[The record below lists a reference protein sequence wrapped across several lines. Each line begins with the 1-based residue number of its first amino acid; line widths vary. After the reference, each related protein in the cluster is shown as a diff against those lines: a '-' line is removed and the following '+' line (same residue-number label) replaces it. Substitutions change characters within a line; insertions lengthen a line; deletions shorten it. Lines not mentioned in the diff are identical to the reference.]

1 MRDRERLTTLLEILA
16 FPALWCC
23 LPKFFTFEIDLNWSY
38 LMGRLNPVVLA
49 FIAGAV
55 VSWGVYV
62 PIVHRAAEQL
72 HSSLRAFLFVG
83 VAYFLTA
90 VLIPVALIFIFNYDP
105 TTKGHVPNF
114 NIVPMS
120 WGIAAGIAG
129 AAGALCVIFAA
140 TKAGPGGALYV
151 APLVFAGAPIIN
163 TIVTMTIFHPAKKMP
178 EFPFFL
184 GLILAAVG
192 ATLVM
197 LYKPKHEAPA
207 KPVAATTAT
216 VSDEAP
222 AADSES

>member
-1 MRDRERLTTLLEILA
+1 
-16 FPALWCC
+16 
-23 LPKFFTFEIDLNWSY
+23 
-38 LMGRLNPVVLA
+38 MGRLNPVVLA

-163 TIVTMTIFHPAKKMP
+163 TIVTMTIFHPVKKLP

-192 ATLVM
+192 AALVM
-197 LYKPKHEAPA
+197 LYKPKPEAPP
-207 KPVAATTAT
+207 KPAAVTTAT
-216 VSDEAP
+216 ASDDAP
-222 AADSES
+222 SADSES

>member
-1 MRDRERLTTLLEILA
+1 MFGI
-16 FPALWCC
+16 
-23 LPKFFTFEIDLNWSY
+23 K
-38 LMGRLNPVVLA
+38 PVVLA
-49 FIAGAV
+49 FVAGAV

-62 PIVHRAAEQL
+62 PVVHRAAEQL

-90 VLIPVALIFIFNYDP
+90 VLIPLSLIFYFNYDP
-105 TTKGHVPNF
+105 TTKGQTPNF
-114 NIVPMS
+114 NLIPMS
-120 WGIAAGIAG
+120 WGVAAGVAG

-163 TIVTMTIFHPAKKMP
+163 TIVTMTVFHPVKKMP

-192 ATLVM
+192 AALVM
-197 LYKPKHEAPA
+197 LYKPKPNAPMPAPA
-207 KPVAATTAT
+207 AATTS
-216 VSDEAP
+216 VDNNSP
-222 AADSES
+222 NDSAG